1 MLQCISRMMMMMIMG
16 NCEMDPIIAAFC
28 RLCTHAAMEP
38 FIIATNRQ
46 LSALHPVH
54 LLLLPHFKNTM
65 NTNVAARMS
74 LISANGIIEKSFTP
88 GKYSVEILSSKVYGE
103 KWRFQEQ
110 GLPKDLLKR

>member
-1 MLQCISRMMMMMIMG
+1 
-16 NCEMDPIIAAFC
+16 
-28 RLCTHAAMEP
+28 
-38 FIIATNRQ
+38 
-46 LSALHPVH
+46 
-54 LLLLPHFKNTM
+54 M

-110 GLPKDLLKR
+110 GLPNDLLKR